1 MDQGKVMN
9 NRSSELSLM
18 RYTIFDIPILRHVLQ
33 GLSILFLKIFGWS
46 REGKLPDI
54 PKYVLVAAPHT
65 SNWDFPIAMAIML
78 SFKMKLSWLGKESL
92 FLWPFSGFFKFLGG
106 IPIKRSQPGDVV
118 AQSIQAFKD
127 RVKMVMVIAP
137 EGTRKKVMHWKTGFY
152 YIAQGANVPI
162 VLSFLDYFRKVGGFG
177 PTLTQTSKI
186 ELDMKTIREFY
197 ENITAKIPDQS
208 TPATT
213 TALKGKERG

>member
-1 MDQGKVMN
+1 MGLK
-9 NRSSELSLM
+9 SSELSLM
-18 RYTIFDIPILRHVLQ
+18 RYTIFDIPILRHLLQ
-33 GLSILFLKIFGWS
+33 GLSIIFLKIFGWR

-54 PKYVLVAAPHT
+54 PKYVMVAAPHT
-65 SNWDFPIAMAIML
+65 SNWDFPIAMAFMF
-78 SFKMKLSWLGKESL
+78 SFKMKLSWLGKDSL
-92 FLWPFSGFFKFLGG
+92 FRWPFGGFFKFLGG

-118 AQSIQAFKD
+118 AQSVQAFKD

-152 YIAQGANVPI
+152 YIAQGANIPI
-162 VLSFLDYFRKVGGFG
+162 VLSFLDYFRKVGGIG
-177 PTLTQTSKI
+177 PTIAQRSNI

-213 TALKGKERG
+213 SVPTGKERG